1 MNISSFIPK
10 NGWNLS
16 IKIAGLHLLRST
28 NHSDVWMTPL
38 HQYHWPQMN
47 SSCNVFNLLGGWTN
61 PFEKNMI
68 VKIGNLPQIRTEHK
82 NIFETTT
89 YCRFFSLSM
98 GTNFL
103 FSDSSCFCCFVEKG
117 FWKAIH
123 SQQPKRHNGTGRHNG
138 TVSSWTTGPNTRYSH
153 SKLTMKCVNMLTRD

>member
-10 NGWNLS
+10 NGWNRS

-103 FSDSSCFCCFVEKG
+103 FSTLRVFVVLSKRCFGKPSTVN
-117 FWKAIH
+117 
-123 SQQPKRHNGTGRHNG
+123 SRNGTTALAG
-138 TVSSWTTGPNTRYSH
+138 TTARCHHGPLDQILDIHTANWPWNVWT
-153 SKLTMKCVNMLTRD
+153 C